1 MSVKVSP
8 GGLSGLIMQISEEL
22 KQGKSQDE
30 ILSKYPVSKTALP
43 YLLTLQEEY
52 SKMFLDFVREEFS
65 PLEKENIALKEQ
77 IKRLESKKGNLKCV
91 DTQNL
96 KNELERLKN
105 ENLSL
110 KSELESLR
118 EQINKLQLDNDELE
132 ELLQAYERD
141 LHNYRFFFEKSVLCS
156 LLFNSF
162 LKKVAK

>member
-8 GGLSGLIMQISEEL
+8 GGLSGLIMQISDEL

-77 IKRLESKKGNLKCV
+77 IKQLESQKGHCEGLDTQDLQNELKRLEIENKQLQEYITELK
-91 DTQNL
+91 T
-96 KNELERLKN
+96 
-105 ENLSL
+105 
-110 KSELESLR
+110 
-118 EQINKLQLDNDELE
+118 
-132 ELLQAYERD
+132 ERD
-141 LHNYRFFFEKSVLCS
+141 ALRTEFADLRMDIESYQRDLRRYEDFFQVNSFCLFFYRL
-156 LLFNSF
+156 F
-162 LKKVAK
+162 LKKAIK